1 MEHFYKE
8 IDGWFDYEQVYLDVL
23 NDLPEN
29 ATIVELGCWRGKSSS
44 FLAVE
49 VMKANKNFNLHF
61 VDTWGGSP
69 EHYEDQKLVD
79 EIKEDKIFQEF
90 TNNLSRVNTPYTTHR
105 MTSLEAAEAFK
116 NNSVDFVFF
125 DTNHSFGYV
134 TKELKAWFPKVKK
147 FGILAGHD
155 YRTGVRVAVD
165 SFFKQNIEVYVG
177 QIALSWCTRKL
188 NEDSAPPLITYKI

>member
-1 MEHFYKE
+1 M
-8 IDGWFDYEQVYLDVL
+8 DVL
-23 NDLPEN
+23 ATLPEN

-69 EHYEDQKLVD
+69 EHYTDQNLVD
-79 EIKEDKIFQEF
+79 EINEDKIYNEF
-90 TNNLSRVNTPYTTHR
+90 ISNLSKVDTPYTIHR
-105 MTSLEAAEAFK
+105 MTSLEAAEAFE

-125 DTNHSFGYV
+125 DTNHSYGYV

-147 FGILAGHD
+147 LGVMAGHD

-165 SFFKQNIEVYVG
+165 NFFKQSIEVYVG
-177 QIALSWCTRKL
+177 QIALSWCTQKI
-188 NEDSAPPLITYKI
+188 NEDVSPPLIKYRI

>member
-8 IDGWFDYEQVYLDVL
+8 IDGWFDYENVYMDVL
-23 NDLPEN
+23 ATLPEN

-69 EHYEDQKLVD
+69 EHYTDQSLVD
-79 EIKEDKIFQEF
+79 EINEDKIYNEF
-90 TNNLSRVNTPYTTHR
+90 ISNLSKVDTPYTIHR
-105 MTSLEAAEAFK
+105 MTSLEAAEAFE

-125 DTNHSFGYV
+125 DTNHSYGYV

-147 FGILAGHD
+147 LGVMAGHD

-165 SFFKQNIEVYVG
+165 NFFKQSIEVYVG
-177 QIALSWCTRKL
+177 QIALSWCTQKI
-188 NEDSAPPLITYKI
+188 NEDVSPPLIKYRI

>member
-8 IDGWFDYEQVYLDVL
+8 IDGWFDYENVYMDVL
-23 NDLPEN
+23 ATLPEN

-79 EIKEDKIFQEF
+79 EINEDKIYNEF
-90 TNNLSRVNTPYTTHR
+90 ISNLSRVDTPYTIHR
-105 MTSLEAAEAFK
+105 MTSLEAAEAFE

-125 DTNHSFGYV
+125 DTNHSYGYV

-147 FGILAGHD
+147 LGVMAGHD

-165 SFFKQNIEVYVG
+165 NFFKQSIEVYVG
-177 QIALSWCTRKL
+177 QIALSWCTQKI
-188 NEDSAPPLITYKI
+188 NEDIAPPLIKYRI